1 MAIRK
6 PFFPGS
12 NLLTPFWGW
21 WIGVAIVLGIG
32 FRIWNLDY
40 KVYWHDE
47 TYTTFRSAG
56 YFSAEIVQSVV
67 QESPLSIGDLQRFQ
81 QLKPGSTAFNTLG
94 SLAREDPQHA
104 PLFFVMARYWMRVF
118 GSSVFASRLLPV
130 VISLLTLP
138 LMYRLAQELFASSRL
153 AWFATA
159 FLALSPIDILFA
171 QTARQYSLLTFAVIF
186 SGWSLLRALR
196 LNDSKTWLLHAV
208 SLAFGFYSHVFFL
221 LNWIAQGCFVL
232 WSQAHSKFN
241 FILAS
246 GLGWLLFSPWLLV
259 LWRNLDTALN
269 TNRWSGLRVSA
280 VRYVKIWVHSFT
292 ALVSDSDIFGSD
304 QTPIWP
310 RLLVALFIGFSTF
323 IVVQSATSDQK
334 QFVLATSWMP
344 FFLLVGADLLLG
356 GSRSTIPRY
365 LTGSFPGLQLTMA
378 YGMTYLSHALKRT
391 ASIAWG
397 IILVL
402 AFTSLLTSARAE
414 TWWNKD
420 ISYYNGQI
428 TEFLNNAASPTLI
441 TDLEGG
447 SRTNLGNL
455 LALSYRLN
463 KDIPLIVVSNSGID
477 LDIPIPAAQDDLT
490 LITYRP
496 SKHLRSRLEKAGYQ
510 FQSTGL
516 PGLTYVTP
524 SD

>member
-171 QTARQYSLLTFAVIF
+171 QTARQYSLCRDF
-186 SGWSLLRALR
+186 
-196 LNDSKTWLLHAV
+196 
-208 SLAFGFYSHVFFL
+208 
-221 LNWIAQGCFVL
+221 Q
-232 WSQAHSKFN
+232 
-241 FILAS
+241 
-246 GLGWLLFSPWLLV
+246 
-259 LWRNLDTALN
+259 
-269 TNRWSGLRVSA
+269 
-280 VRYVKIWVHSFT
+280 
-292 ALVSDSDIFGSD
+292 
-304 QTPIWP
+304 
-310 RLLVALFIGFSTF
+310 
-323 IVVQSATSDQK
+323 
-334 QFVLATSWMP
+334 
-344 FFLLVGADLLLG
+344 
-356 GSRSTIPRY
+356 
-365 LTGSFPGLQLTMA
+365 
-378 YGMTYLSHALKRT
+378 
-391 ASIAWG
+391 
-397 IILVL
+397 
-402 AFTSLLTSARAE
+402 
-414 TWWNKD
+414 
-420 ISYYNGQI
+420 
-428 TEFLNNAASPTLI
+428 
-441 TDLEGG
+441 
-447 SRTNLGNL
+447 
-455 LALSYRLN
+455 
-463 KDIPLIVVSNSGID
+463 
-477 LDIPIPAAQDDLT
+477 
-490 LITYRP
+490 
-496 SKHLRSRLEKAGYQ
+496 RLELAKSVA
-510 FQSTGL
+510 
-516 PGLTYVTP
+516 VK
-524 SD
+524 